1 MEAENN
7 MIRGN
12 MLLTSINSIID
23 PQLHQDLSKYVLPA
37 LDTISTK
44 TKESFFSSKTGSLEN
59 KREKIMEMLNMVIV
73 NQRNHRIQ
81 VNDFSEASILAA
93 EIINTLKKEYHLE

>member
-1 MEAENN
+1 
-7 MIRGN
+7 
-12 MLLTSINSIID
+12 MLLTSINLIID

-73 NQRNHRIQ
+73 NQRNHRSQ